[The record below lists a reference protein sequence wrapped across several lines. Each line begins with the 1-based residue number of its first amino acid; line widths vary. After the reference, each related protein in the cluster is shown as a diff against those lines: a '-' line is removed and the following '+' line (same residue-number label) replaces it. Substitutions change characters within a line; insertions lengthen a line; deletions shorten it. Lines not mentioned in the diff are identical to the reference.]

1 MREISGCECDGPL
14 WPTDR
19 GKLSSSHCSDALA
32 ALDGLSWSSL
42 IPQALVFQ
50 EEVEAC
56 GIYLSLE
63 LAMTI
68 RNETCVV
75 HYYLPL
81 CCEFLFKFTPAQC
94 VVWREFHAAG
104 ILLIDRQN
112 NICCVCTEQ
121 AWCAWQ
127 ELPCA
132 SWFSCELL
140 WLPQLCP
147 VGKAG
152 RNAMS
157 QHLGRPAHPWAKQ
170 QSLLISP
177 LLLKLQNGFKLE
189 WERKTCP
196 TEPSDFNETCQK

>member
-1 MREISGCECDGPL
+1 VSEISGCECDGSL

-32 ALDGLSWSSL
+32 ALDGSSWSSL

-94 VVWREFHAAG
+94 VVWREFHAGG
-104 ILLIDRQN
+104 ILLIDRLQN
-112 NICCVCTEQ
+112 NTGCVCTEQ
-121 AWCAWQ
+121 AQCAWQ

-132 SWFSCELL
+132 SWFSCELEGPAL
-140 WLPQLCP
+140 LCP

-152 RNAMS
+152 RNAVFQRLGHPAMS
-157 QHLGRPAHPWAKQ
+157 QAIAK
-170 QSLLISP
+170 SLFIS
-177 LLLKLQNGFKLE
+177 L
-189 WERKTCP
+189 C
-196 TEPSDFNETCQK
+196 C